1 MAELSYFKE
10 AKEIFNQLIE
20 FSNQHPHI
28 LLNKAHL
35 EFLSVINFQFN
46 IFILKFIWLL
56 FEG

>member
-35 EFLSVINFQFN
+35 EFLSVINF
-46 IFILKFIWLL
+46 
-56 FEG
+56 